1 MIECDFVTDIN
12 YTDGNTLFIE
22 SLNTMNGEIIMKN
35 VGGFDR
41 PLRVIVGL
49 ILISLVFVG
58 PQTVW
63 GWAGLVPLIT
73 GAFGFCPLYKILGIN
88 SCPINK

>member
-1 MIECDFVTDIN
+1 
-12 YTDGNTLFIE
+12 
-22 SLNTMNGEIIMKN
+22 MKN

-41 PLRVIVGL
+41 PLRIIVGL

-63 GWAGLVPLIT
+63 GWLGLIPLLT
-73 GAFGFCPLYKILGIN
+73 GAFGFCLVYKILGIN
-88 SCPINK
+88 SCPIEK